1 MISEMPYELLPLAKS
16 NGNGGV
22 PKYRLD
28 DAAQTQQICWTLI
41 YANRDR
47 SLVFTRLQG
56 MLDGNAPFDH
66 GELVSAGQANRTN
79 VNFRE
84 GAAILAQA
92 ETPYYD
98 LFAESP
104 TYFQVEVEEEDN
116 EKRNRYS
123 QTVTH
128 KFDDMLKAWS
138 GFDWNVQRAV
148 HDMVAFGPGFVM
160 WPDATTW
167 MFTAIQQSKVLV
179 PDGTPSDPEQLE
191 LLVIR
196 QELPVCE
203 LYRFIRDPKV
213 AAQVGWNVTT
223 TMQAIMKAA
232 PSTVTDVSTYDYERW
247 QEQLRNHDLYD
258 SVRSDVIKICH
269 VYVKEFSGKISH
281 LIVEERNAVEQRAR
295 PTLQKK
301 QKQLKTDFL
310 FKRFERYNCFREV
323 INPFFY
329 SIGNGTWHSIKGLGV
344 ELYPF
349 IEINN
354 RLNCSIVD
362 NAFINLSVL
371 MQATSGRS
379 EQETALMQLGNLTI
393 LPANM
398 EIRQWGL
405 AGRMEEALATER
417 SFSQKL
423 ENNTGQF
430 RRTMRLSGNPETAT
444 GRTIDEQKQASL
456 NKSAVNRFYAQLDNL
471 ALEVYR
477 RATNFNLVPE
487 RDGRGPNSMAIE
499 FQRKCLDAG
508 VPKICMKKI
517 RFVRATRNTGNGSVF
532 LRQQTILQTAS
543 LSPMFNEQGKQNWLD
558 DSIAVLAGAEN
569 VERWNPKQNL
579 SPNLQNERAFAMLEN
594 SALADGS
601 PVMMTSTQNDFIH
614 ATTHMQAAT
623 EALNSVPEGGDPMRV
638 LGFLE
643 VVGQHTALHVQ
654 RISTDPLRKQ
664 EAGILMQQLKQLAQ
678 HTDQLRSQLQQ
689 LQQQQMAEMQKRQE
703 MMARQAEKTQQVMTD
718 EQLRQYETVN
728 KVQLSREKANAQM
741 QMKEDRHVQEIDL
754 KQQKAEM
761 DLLVKDATTA
771 ADIRTKSAKTQADII
786 NSTKKVDSA
795 SKES

>member
-1 MISEMPYELLPLAKS
+1 MPYELLPLAKS
-16 NGNGGV
+16 NGNGGI

-28 DAAQTQQICWTLI
+28 DAAQAQNICWTLI

-47 SLVFTRLQG
+47 SLVYTRLQG

-98 LFAESP
+98 LFAEST
-104 TYFQVEVEEEDN
+104 TYAQIEVEEEDH

-123 QTVTH
+123 QIVT
-128 KFDDMLKAWS
+128 KEFDDMLKCWS

-179 PDGTPSDPEQLE
+179 PDGTPSDPDQLE

-203 LYRFIRDPKV
+203 LYRFIRDPK
-213 AAQVGWNVTT
+213 AATQVGWNVQH

-269 VYVKEFSGKISH
+269 VYVREFNGKISH
-281 LIVEERNAVEQRAR
+281 LIVEERNVVEQRGR

-301 QKQLKTDFL
+301 EKLLKTDFL
-310 FKRFERYNCFREV
+310 FKRFGRYNCFREV

-329 SIGNGTWHSIKGLGV
+329 SIGNGTWHSVKGLGV

-371 MQATSGRS
+371 MQPTSGRS
-379 EQETALMQLGNLTI
+379 EQETALMQLGNLTV

-417 SFSQKL
+417 SFAQKL

-456 NKSAVNRFYAQLDNL
+456 NKSAVNRFYTQLDNL
-471 ALEVYR
+471 LLEVYR
-477 RATNFNLVPE
+477 RGTNFNLVPE
-487 RDGRGPNSMAIE
+487 NDGRGPNCMALK
-499 FQRKCLDAG
+499 FQEKCLKQG
-508 VPKICMKKI
+508 VPKYCLKNT
-517 RFVRATRNTGNGSVF
+517 RFVRATRNSGNGSVF
-532 LRQQTILQTAS
+532 LRQQTI
-543 LSPMFNEQGKQNWLD
+543 M
-558 DSIAVLAGAEN
+558 
-569 VERWNPKQNL
+569 
-579 SPNLQNERAFAMLEN
+579 
-594 SALADGS
+594 
-601 PVMMTSTQNDFIH
+601 
-614 ATTHMQAAT
+614 
-623 EALNSVPEGGDPMRV
+623 
-638 LGFLE
+638 
-643 VVGQHTALHVQ
+643 
-654 RISTDPLRKQ
+654 
-664 EAGILMQQLKQLAQ
+664 
-678 HTDQLRSQLQQ
+678 
-689 LQQQQMAEMQKRQE
+689 
-703 MMARQAEKTQQVMTD
+703 
-718 EQLRQYETVN
+718 
-728 KVQLSREKANAQM
+728 
-741 QMKEDRHVQEIDL
+741 
-754 KQQKAEM
+754 
-761 DLLVKDATTA
+761 
-771 ADIRTKSAKTQADII
+771 
-786 NSTKKVDSA
+786 
-795 SKES
+795 